1 MVDESLNGLKV
12 LWVEDDSFL
21 AEFISKTLKSAGAE
35 INYNN
40 TGEQAIEK
48 VGLEEFDVA
57 LVDIL
62 LPGVD
67 GWDVITK
74 IRSTEKTKGIP
85 IIVFSN
91 LGRQEEVNKG
101 IELGADR
108 FIVKSSIH
116 PRELVAEINKAIK
129 AKKGQNDDGESA

>member
-1 MVDESLNGLKV
+1 MEDDKSLAGLKI
-12 LWVEDDSFL
+12 LFVEDDSFL
-21 AEFISKTLKSAGAE
+21 AEFVSKTLKMAGAE

-40 TGEQAIEK
+40 TGEQSLEK
-48 VGLEEFDVA
+48 IDSEDFDIA

-67 GWDVITK
+67 GWEVITK
-74 IRSTEKTKGIP
+74 IRSTEKTANVP
-85 IIVFSN
+85 IVVFSN

-116 PRELVAEINKAIK
+116 PRELVDEIKKAI
-129 AKKGQNDDGESA
+129 ESRKNKS

>member
-1 MVDESLNGLKV
+1 MEEKSLDGVKILF
-12 LWVEDDSFL
+12 VEDDSFL
-21 AEFISKTLKSAGAE
+21 AEFVSKTLKMAGAE

-40 TGEQAIEK
+40 TGEQSIEK
-48 VGLEEFDVA
+48 IGVEDFDVA

-62 LPGVD
+62 LPGID
-67 GWDVITK
+67 GWEVITK
-74 IRSTEKTKGIP
+74 IRNTEKTANTP
-85 IIVFSN
+85 VVVFSN

-116 PRELVAEINKAIK
+116 PRELVVEINKAI
-129 AKKGQNDDGESA
+129 ESRKNKS

>member
-1 MVDESLNGLKV
+1 MAEKPLEGLRA
-12 LWVEDDSFL
+12 LWVEDDAFL
-21 AEFISKTLKSAGAE
+21 AEFITKTLTDGGADVVYV
-35 INYNN
+35 NS
-40 TGEQAIEK
+40 GEQALEKIES
-48 VGLEEFDVA
+48 EEFDVA
-57 LVDIL
+57 VVDIL

-67 GWDVITK
+67 GWDVIQKVREHKNTQN
-74 IRSTEKTKGIP
+74 IP

-116 PRELVAEINKAIK
+116 PKELISEVQKALENRNK
-129 AKKGQNDDGESA
+129 E

>member
-1 MVDESLNGLKV
+1 MEEEKSLAGLKV
-12 LWVEDDSFL
+12 LFVEDDSFL
-21 AEFISKTLKSAGAE
+21 AEFVSKTLKMAGAE

-40 TGEQAIEK
+40 TGEQSLEK
-48 VGLEEFDVA
+48 IGNEEFDVA

-67 GWDVITK
+67 GWEVITK
-74 IRSTEKTKGIP
+74 IRNTEKTAHIP
-85 IIVFSN
+85 IVVFSN

-116 PRELVAEINKAIK
+116 PRELVSEIVKAIESR
-129 AKKGQNDDGESA
+129 KKKN